1 MATQSPFSFLGGV
14 FARIVP
20 GLVPP
25 PWLVQEVQH
34 RTVLLLNHVLQQ
46 ESAATERLARQRG
59 RMVHVQWRHFYM
71 SLQVTPAGLF
81 DIAPYGATP
90 DLRLEIT
97 QESPLDLAQVVLR
110 GDRPAVR
117 IDGDVHF
124 AGDIQWLADNIR
136 WDLEDD
142 LARVLGDV
150 PARMLAEGARWA
162 AQALRQFVGSRANA
176 GASAGA
182 VAPSWSE
189 DRTIP

>member
-59 RMVHVQWRHFYM
+59 RMVHVQWRHFDM

-117 IDGDVHF
+117 IDGDVQF
-124 AGDIQWLADNIR
+124 AGDIQWLADNLR
-136 WDLEDD
+136 WDIEDD
-142 LARVLGDV
+142 LARLVGDV
-150 PARMLAEGARWA
+150 PAHTLANLAGSAV
-162 AQALRQFVGSRANA
+162 QALRGFLKDRVPPAGS
-176 GASAGA
+176 
-182 VAPSWSE
+182 PSGWSV
-189 DRTIP
+189 DRTTP

>member
-1 MATQSPFSFLGGV
+1 MAAGPQ
-14 FARIVP
+14 
-20 GLVPP
+20 PP
-25 PWLVQEVQH
+25 QWLVHEVQH
-34 RTVLLLNHVLQQ
+34 RVVLLLNHVLMQ
-46 ESAATERLARQRG
+46 EPAASQRLMPSRG
-59 RMVHVQWRHFYM
+59 RVVRMQWRHFFM
-71 SLQVTPAGLF
+71 ALKVTPAGLF
-81 DIAPYGATP
+81 DLALPAATP
-90 DLRLEIT
+90 DLRLEVM
-97 QESPLDLAQVVLR
+97 QASPLVLAQATLR
-110 GDRPAVR
+110 GERPAVR
-117 IDGDVHF
+117 IDGDVQF